1 MLLPPS
7 TTVTSATLSP
17 SITCAGGI
25 IVKAVVYKKP
35 FEVAIENVPDPKIQ
49 HPNDVI
55 VKITSSCIC
64 GSDLHMYEGRTAAE
78 PGIVF
83 GHENMGVIQ
92 EVGSA
97 VKNLSVGDRVVMPFN
112 VACGF
117 CKNCQ
122 RGFTGFCTTVN
133 PGFAG
138 GAYGYVS
145 MGPWVGGQAEYLQVP
160 FADFNCLVLPQGTD
174 NEADYALLA
183 DIFPTGYHGAEL
195 ADVSPGES
203 VAVFGAGPVG
213 LMAAYSSIIR
223 GAAEVYVIDHVQE
236 RLDKAEEIGAIP
248 INFDEG
254 NPVDQIKDIRGDG
267 VDKGIDAVGYQA
279 AAAGSSAAG
288 GEQEEVPNIVLN
300 QVIDVVNPTGA
311 LGIPGLYVPTD
322 PGGVDEDAKRGALS
336 INFGRLFEKGL
347 RLGTG
352 QCNVKKYNAYLRD
365 MITAGKASPSFVVSH
380 EIPLDDAV
388 DAYAKFDKRIDG
400 YTKVILNP

>member
-1 MLLPPS
+1 M
-7 TTVTSATLSP
+7 
-17 SITCAGGI
+17 
-25 IVKAVVYKKP
+25 KAVVYKEP
-35 FEVAIENVPDPKIQ
+35 FKVAVENVVDPKIL
-49 HPNDVI
+49 HPNDAI
-55 VKITSSCIC
+55 VRITSSCIC

-78 PGIVF
+78 AGIVF

-92 EVGSA
+92 EIGSA
-97 VKNLSVGDRVVMPFN
+97 VKNLSIGERVVMPFN

-138 GAYGYVS
+138 GAYGYVA

-160 FADFNCLVLPQGTD
+160 FADFNCLTLPAGTE

-213 LMAAYSSIIR
+213 LMAAYSSVIR
-223 GAAEVYVIDHVQE
+223 GAAEVYAIDHVQE
-236 RLDKAEEIGAIP
+236 RLDKAAEIGAIP

-254 NPVDQIKDIRGDG
+254 NPVDQIKDMRGDG

-288 GEQEEVPNIVLN
+288 GEQDEVPNIVLN
-300 QVIDVVNPTGA
+300 QIIDVVNPTGA

-322 PGGVDEDAKRGALS
+322 PGGVDEGAKRGALS

-380 EIPLDDAV
+380 EVPLDDAV
-388 DAYAKFDKRIDG
+388 DAYDKFDKRVDG

>member
-1 MLLPPS
+1 MR
-7 TTVTSATLSP
+7 
-17 SITCAGGI
+17 
-25 IVKAVVYKKP
+25 AVVYKGP
-35 FEVAIENVPDPKIQ
+35 FEVAVENVPDPTIR

-78 PGIVF
+78 AGIVF
-83 GHENMGVIQ
+83 GHENMGVI
-92 EVGSA
+92 EEIGGA

-138 GAYGYVS
+138 GAYGYVA

-160 FADFNCLVLPQGTD
+160 FADFNCLPLPAGTQ

-183 DIFPTGYHGAEL
+183 DIFPTGYHGTEL

-213 LMAAYSSIIR
+213 LMAAYSSVIR

-236 RLDKAEEIGAIP
+236 RLDKAAEIGAIP

-254 NPVDQIKDIRGDG
+254 NPVDQIKDLRGDG

-288 GEQEEVPNIVLN
+288 GEQDEVPNIVLN
-300 QVIDVVNPTGA
+300 QIIDVVNPTGA

-322 PGGVDEDAKRGALS
+322 PGGVDESAKRGALS

-352 QCNVKKYNAYLRD
+352 QCNVKRYNAYLRD
-365 MITAGKASPSFVVSH
+365 LITAGKASPSFVVSH
-380 EIPLDDAV
+380 EVPLDDAA
-388 DAYAKFDKRIDG
+388 DAYERFDKRTDG

>member
-1 MLLPPS
+1 M
-7 TTVTSATLSP
+7 
-17 SITCAGGI
+17 
-25 IVKAVVYKKP
+25 KAVVYKGP
-35 FEVAIENVPDPKIQ
+35 FEVAVENVPDPEIK

-64 GSDLHMYEGRTAAE
+64 GSDLHMYEGRTAAQ

-83 GHENMGVIQ
+83 GHENMGIVQ
-92 EVGSA
+92 EAGPA
-97 VKNLSVGDRVVMPFN
+97 VRTLNRGDRVVMPFN

-122 RGFTGFCTTVN
+122 RGFTGFCNTVN

-138 GAYGYVS
+138 GAYGYVA

-160 FADFNCLVLPQGTD
+160 FADFNCLPLPAGTQWESD
-174 NEADYALLA
+174 FAMLA

-213 LMAAYSSIIR
+213 LMAAYSCMIR
-223 GAAEVYVIDHVQE
+223 GAAEVYVIDHVKE
-236 RLDKAEEIGAIP
+236 RLDKAAEIGGIP
-248 INFDEG
+248 IDFDKAD
-254 NPVDQIKDIRGDG
+254 PVQQIKELRGGQG

-279 AAAGSSAAG
+279 ANPGSSAAG
-288 GEQEEVPNIVLN
+288 GEQDEAPNIVLN
-300 QVIDVVNPTGA
+300 PVIDVVNPTGA

-322 PGGVDEDAKRGALS
+322 PGGVDEGSKRGALS

-352 QCNVKKYNAYLRD
+352 QCNVKSYNAYLRD
-365 MITAGKASPSFVVSH
+365 MIISGRASPSFVVSH
-380 EIPLDDAV
+380 TVSLDEAP
-388 DAYAKFDKRIDG
+388 DAYKKFDQRIDG

>member
-1 MLLPPS
+1 M
-7 TTVTSATLSP
+7 
-17 SITCAGGI
+17 
-25 IVKAVVYKKP
+25 KAVVYKKP
-35 FEVAIENVPDPKIQ
+35 FEVAVETVDDPKIK

-78 PGIVF
+78 AGIVF

-97 VKNLSVGDRVVMPFN
+97 VKNLSIGERVVMPFN

-138 GAYGYVS
+138 GAYGYVA

-160 FADFNCLVLPQGTD
+160 FADFNCLTLPAGTE
-174 NEADYALLA
+174 NEPDYALLA

-213 LMAAYSSIIR
+213 LMAAYSSVIR
-223 GAAEVYVIDHVQE
+223 GAAEVYAIDHVQE
-236 RLDKAEEIGAIP
+236 RLDKAAEIGAIP

-254 NPVDQIKDIRGDG
+254 NPVDQIKDMRGDG

-288 GEQEEVPNIVLN
+288 GEQDEVPNIVLN
-300 QVIDVVNPTGA
+300 QIIDVVNPTGA

-322 PGGVDEDAKRGALS
+322 PGGVDEGAKRGALL

-380 EIPLDDAV
+380 EVPLDDAV
-388 DAYAKFDKRIDG
+388 DAYDKFDKRVDG

>member
-1 MLLPPS
+1 MR
-7 TTVTSATLSP
+7 
-17 SITCAGGI
+17 
-25 IVKAVVYKKP
+25 AVVYKGP
-35 FEVAIENVPDPKIQ
+35 FEVAVENVPDPIIQ

-78 PGIVF
+78 AGIVF

-97 VKNLSVGDRVVMPFN
+97 VKNLSIGERVVMPFN

-138 GAYGYVS
+138 GAYGYVA

-160 FADFNCLVLPQGTD
+160 FADFNCLTLPAGTE

-213 LMAAYSSIIR
+213 LMAAYSSVIR
-223 GAAEVYVIDHVQE
+223 GAAEVYAIDHVQE
-236 RLDKAEEIGAIP
+236 RLDKAAEIGAIP

-254 NPVDQIKDIRGDG
+254 NPVDQIKDMRGDG

-288 GEQEEVPNIVLN
+288 GEQDEVPNIVLN
-300 QVIDVVNPTGA
+300 QIIDVVNPTGA

-322 PGGVDEDAKRGALS
+322 PGGVDEGAKRGALS

-347 RLGTG
+347 RFGTG

-380 EIPLDDAV
+380 EVPLDDAV
-388 DAYAKFDKRIDG
+388 DAYDKFDKRVDG